1 MADSSMS
8 YVYTIGGYATL
19 IGVGYALYHVSTQ
32 KANRR
37 GVAPVPKSAK
47 TVHQE
52 LRKEDKKKKQRM
64 ESFASEAQEAS
75 KAKARVKASDESTL
89 PVKSNTADDTSDDG
103 VDNREFARQLA
114 KAKEGAKL
122 ASKAEGLR
130 QREKSVKQSRA
141 NQISKP
147 SDSLPEDKASTPSST
162 TGADADDDQSP
173 LLSPETRPADA
184 SGVSDMLEPTPA
196 GPSVLRITDSA
207 EPKKQKPKAAKAPE
221 KVETKKQRQN
231 RKKTE
236 AAKAAREESEK
247 ERKTLEEKQRRA
259 ARIAEGR
266 AAKDGSQFQ
275 AANGSSSAWT
285 QGTPNGTSA
294 NKAPDATALHKPLD
308 TFEEKAATA
317 AAKPAAVKPTA
328 AKPAT
333 AKSDGSWMSS
343 LPSEEEQLEMLKDEA
358 DEWNTV
364 TTKASKKGKK
374 APSVSS
380 ADEKPQ
386 AQPATRATPPA
397 ASTQKA
403 SRPTA
408 GQSFGGSF
416 SALTTNDDGAEDAE
430 EEWDV

>member
-32 KANRR
+32 KGNRR
-37 GVAPVPKSAK
+37 GAAPVSRSAK
-47 TVHQE
+47 TAHQE
-52 LRKEDKKKKQRM
+52 PRKEDKKKKQRM

-75 KAKARVKASDESTL
+75 KAGARVKASDEAHPTVSR
-89 PVKSNTADDTSDDG
+89 NAADDTSDDG
-103 VDNREFARQLA
+103 VDNREFARQFA

-122 ASKAEGLR
+122 ASKADGLR

-141 NQISKP
+141 NQTTKP
-147 SDSLPEDKASTPSST
+147 IDDLPEDKASGPSST

-184 SGVSDMLEPTPA
+184 SGVGDMLEPTPA
-196 GPSVLRITDSA
+196 GPSVLRIIDSA
-207 EPKKQKPKAAKAPE
+207 EPKKQKPKTAKAPE
-221 KVETKKQRQN
+221 RVETKKQRQN
-231 RKKTE
+231 RKKAE

-247 ERKTLEEKQRRA
+247 ERKALEEKQRRA
-259 ARIAEGR
+259 ARIAGGL

-275 AANGSSSAWT
+275 AANGSSSSWT
-285 QGTPNGTSA
+285 QGAPNGASA
-294 NKAPDATALHKPLD
+294 NKAEDAKVLYKPLD
-308 TFEEKAATA
+308 TFEEK
-317 AAKPAAVKPTA
+317 
-328 AKPAT
+328 PAT
-333 AKSDGSWMSS
+333 STAMPVAIKSDGSWMSS

-358 DEWNTV
+358 DEWSTV
-364 TTKASKKGKK
+364 TVKASKKGKK
-374 APSVSS
+374 ALSVSS

-386 AQPATRATPPA
+386 AQPARQATQPA
-397 ASTQKA
+397 ASTKNA

-408 GQSFGGSF
+408 GQNFGGSF

-430 EEWDV
+430 DAEEEWDV